1 VATTPAT
8 MAMATTVATPAI
20 TMATPAI
27 STVVIGTPATTVVI
41 GSLTAPT
48 QKRMAAL
55 GDMPH
60 YGHSAQIDW
69 TI

>member
-1 VATTPAT
+1 
-8 MAMATTVATPAI
+8 
-20 TMATPAI
+20 MATPAI